1 MLLLYIKLYLSHAY
15 KLDVKVTSEQCMSN
29 QFSNDGLE
37 YSALLRTLLE
47 LINKLCNNLVP
58 EFSVL
63 PFVHSVKFV
72 KC

>member
-15 KLDVKVTSEQCMSN
+15 KLDVKVTSKQCMSN
-29 QFSNDGLE
+29 QFSNNGLE
-37 YSALLRTLLE
+37 SALLRTSLE

-63 PFVHSVKFV
+63 PFNLLPS
-72 KC
+72 